1 MSSNKLA
8 ANAHRDTNGRSVLT
22 FSNNEKHL
30 LEILNMPPEIACEI
44 AVPLEIRN
52 GIYSIPGISN
62 LVHLPVEDDLFTV
75 CRVAVAGLI
84 YRYLQDTDDIHLR
97 GLLLIWIIKSHVLYR
112 DYSIKRALSMIQSPN
127 LVDDLLEMLTEYG
140 LVSTSESTKL
150 SKSTLATILKRLAVV
165 DERTA
170 QRHFSAALKL
180 LSSVLGANLPALSK
194 LISLEATPG
203 DMRAPMVPLDIASR
217 LTVFASAKYQHAPAV
232 SDLLLPLQMCSSLP
246 VRVNNV
252 PLESQNLINHLAGR
266 SGMLT
271 GTRGSGRT
279 TLMMALAANHSQSGS
294 GNVFYYVSAPDYLPY
309 ALQGLGYEHLV
320 VDQLLGIDVT
330 QKDSRSSLLAQVEDL
345 ERNGRLSLLIDNF
358 DDLTISSQQL
368 VLWQLSKTKSVYFST
383 LPWMTS
389 RIDAGMQKHGFP
401 GEKLKI
407 ELADLDFPRINELC
421 HTAYR
426 LMGVEMPV
434 QNPALDIRNQLGKS
448 ACTPLAVI
456 AASQASVLGNP
467 RFEKYSAKA
476 LVSEL
481 LRRDDLKD
489 IPIPG
494 TLDNLDT
501 PLGDIIH
508 LGKAVRHFIEREP
521 SYDWLDDDPES
532 REPVW
537 MPIHLLQEDFGVY
550 MDAIANWHVFEFNEP
565 GNAVRFY
572 CRVVEEH
579 VAALSCYYFDNWKRT
594 FLDRTLVGL
603 KGSAVAS
610 ILRCAK
616 SWSQQFPKSKNGDS
630 IFIE

>member
-1 MSSNKLA
+1 
-8 ANAHRDTNGRSVLT
+8 
-22 FSNNEKHL
+22 
-30 LEILNMPPEIACEI
+30 
-44 AVPLEIRN
+44 
-52 GIYSIPGISN
+52 
-62 LVHLPVEDDLFTV
+62 
-75 CRVAVAGLI
+75 
-84 YRYLQDTDDIHLR
+84 
-97 GLLLIWIIKSHVLYR
+97 
-112 DYSIKRALSMIQSPN
+112 
-127 LVDDLLEMLTEYG
+127 
-140 LVSTSESTKL
+140 
-150 SKSTLATILKRLAVV
+150 
-165 DERTA
+165 
-170 QRHFSAALKL
+170 
-180 LSSVLGANLPALSK
+180 
-194 LISLEATPG
+194 
-203 DMRAPMVPLDIASR
+203 
-217 LTVFASAKYQHAPAV
+217 
-232 SDLLLPLQMCSSLP
+232 
-246 VRVNNV
+246 
-252 PLESQNLINHLAGR
+252 
-266 SGMLT
+266 
-271 GTRGSGRT
+271 
-279 TLMMALAANHSQSGS
+279 
-294 GNVFYYVSAPDYLPY
+294 VFYYVSAPDYLPY

-320 VDQLLGIDVT
+320 VDQLPGIDVT
-330 QKDSRSSLLAQVEDL
+330 QKDSRASLLAQVEDL

-368 VLWQLSKTKSVYFST
+368 VLWQLSKTKSIHFST

-389 RIDAGMQKHGFP
+389 RIDAGMQKHGFR

-467 RFEKYSAKA
+467 RVEKYSAKA

-481 LRRDDLKD
+481 RRRDDLKD

-501 PLGDIIH
+501 PLGDLIH

-537 MPIHLLQEDFGVY
+537 MPIHLLQEDFGVC
-550 MDAIANWHVFEFNEP
+550 MDAIANWRVFEFNEP

-610 ILRCAK
+610 IMRCAK

-630 IFIE
+630 TFIE